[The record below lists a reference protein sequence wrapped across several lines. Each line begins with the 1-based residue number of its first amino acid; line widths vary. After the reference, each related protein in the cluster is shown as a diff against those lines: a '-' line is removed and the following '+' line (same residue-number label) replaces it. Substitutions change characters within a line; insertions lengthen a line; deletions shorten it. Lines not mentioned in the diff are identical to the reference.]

1 MQKEKRNTNTN
12 TNTKI
17 GTWIETHLVNCFD
30 QNPPTELRLRFCK
43 QNLNPSPQTLEN
55 PWDSRFEER
64 VMEWKG
70 KWVSR
75 VLGLWDEWIGKTD
88 LEIGEGE
95 LAFGR
100 GLVIQRE
107 KRGLVM
113 KWKVKWVS
121 RVLVYEMTKS
131 VKRIWRWV
139 RVNRQRQR
147 LGDSDSGL
155 VIGEKSK
162 AWWQRLGDQRE
173 KRGLEIAAWWLERKR
188 EARWRE
194 RETGDGSPIL

>member
-17 GTWIETHLVNCFD
+17 GTWIETHLEIALIKTHRRSFVWDFANKILI
-30 QNPPTELRLRFCK
+30 QAHKPLR
-43 QNLNPSPQTLEN
+43 TLETLDLN
-55 PWDSRFEER
+55 REWWNEKVNGYLECWVYDMSESVKRIWRLVR
-64 VMEWKG
+64 VNWHSAEAW
-70 KWVSR
+70 W
-75 VLGLWDEWIGKTD
+75 
-88 LEIGEGE
+88 
-95 LAFGR
+95 F
-100 GLVIQRE
+100 RE
-107 KRGLVM
+107 KSEAWWWSEKLNGYLEC
-113 KWKVKWVS
+113 W
-121 RVLVYEMTKS
+121 VYEMTKS

-194 RETGDGSPIL
+194 RETGDGSPVL